1 MRKHMMSDVLHD
13 LAIPMAPAGTAPAPG
28 LNVLDLLIVFGRHK
42 KLLIGLPVLG
52 GVVALA
58 IAMSMTPI
66 FTSTAKIMPPQ
77 QQASG
82 MAAMLGQLG
91 GMAGL
96 AGVAGVKTSRDVYI
110 GILESRTISDNLIK
124 RFKLQARYKSSTMDD
139 ARIALSSASEVID
152 SKKDGLIAVA
162 VSDPDPKFAAELA
175 NGFVEELTRLTQ
187 TFAVTDASQ
196 RRLFFERQLK
206 EAKDKLA
213 DAEIALRTTQEK
225 TGMIQPE
232 GQVQAI
238 IGTIATLKGQIAAKE
253 IQISALR
260 TFATAQN
267 PEYVR
272 AEEELRGMQGQ
283 LSKLEQNRPSK
294 DGDFMVPSGRIPAAG
309 IEYIRS
315 MRDVKYYETMF
326 EMLSKQY
333 EMARL
338 DEAKEGTV
346 VQVLDVAVPAE
357 RKSKPKRALITL
369 GGVVAGA
376 LLAFLIT
383 IFTEVVRRSRR
394 DPNNALRWQQLTGTV
409 KR

>member
-1 MRKHMMSDVLHD
+1 MRKHTMSDVLHD
-13 LAIPMAPAGTAPAPG
+13 LAVPVASVGAAPAAE

-42 KLLIGLPVLG
+42 KLLFGLPLFG
-52 GVVALA
+52 GAAALA
-58 IAMSMTPI
+58 LALYMTPI

-77 QQASG
+77 QQSSG

-96 AGVAGVKTSRDVYI
+96 AGVSGMKTSRDVYI
-110 GILESRTISDNLIK
+110 GILESRTVADSLIK
-124 RFKLQARYKSSTMDD
+124 RFDLMTRYKTKTMDD
-139 ARIALSSASEVID
+139 ARMRLSSMSEVID

-162 VSDPDPKFAAELA
+162 ASDPEPKFAAQLA
-175 NGFVEELTRLTQ
+175 NGFVDELTRMTQ

-213 DAEIALRTTQEK
+213 DAEIALRRTQEK

-238 IGTIATLKGQIAAKE
+238 IGTIAALKAQIAVKE
-253 IQISALR
+253 IQISSMR
-260 TFATAQN
+260 TFATTQN

-272 AEEELRGMQGQ
+272 AQEELRGMQGQ
-283 LSKLEQNRPSK
+283 LSRLEQDRPSK

-315 MRDVKYYETMF
+315 LRDMKYYETMY
-326 EMLSKQY
+326 EMLAKQY

-338 DEAKEGTV
+338 DEAKEGGV
-346 VQVLDVAVPAE
+346 IQVLDIAVPAE
-357 RKSKPKRALITL
+357 RKARPKRALITL
-369 GGVVAGA
+369 GGVVVGG
-376 LLAFLIT
+376 LLAVLIA
-383 IFTEVVRRSRR
+383 IFTETLRRSRR
-394 DPNNALRWQQLTGTV
+394 DPANAARWQQLTGM
-409 KR
+409 RQR